1 MTRIHFEG
9 ILAPWLGAVLAIVAA
24 AWIWWWYRR
33 ETRGLPRPWPIV
45 LPTLRAI
52 AVALM
57 FAMLTGPILSR
68 QWLTGSLADI
78 VVLIDE
84 SASML
89 LEDHN
94 KAMHRSAR
102 VADWLQ
108 GDGERSGWLTG
119 IRKDFHVEV
128 FGFGSS
134 EAESSGPRTVWDS
147 NNQSPSDPIRVEL
160 KTDGRATAIGEAMDA
175 IARGGNTPAA
185 VVLVSDGQSNSGT
198 AIADVADRLR
208 DRKVPIFALGLGRTD
223 EPNDLAMLGV
233 DHPKSILATDVFQG
247 TATIKHQLP
256 DQTPYRFTISRN
268 GKVLWSQTLTAD
280 GSPTRTLDYRVDGK
294 LLFESGSD
302 DISSAKGSVP
312 LDLDFELD
320 MEQDDAVAMNNVW
333 ASSLWGVTRRNRVLV
348 MDRRGRWESR
358 YIKNAFERDS
368 AWEVD
373 AIMGPDDFEERK
385 FPASREELL
394 PFDVLIVSMDSVQ
407 AWNDAQE
414 RWVAD
419 HIAESG
425 AGFIGIDSGRD
436 KTNEE
441 SRVELEWLPVSLG
454 ATDPSASIRR
464 LELAQVAWSE
474 RAFAFEADEES
485 NLKLWSTFPAPRVA
499 RKVTEKPGAEV
510 FVVGRTNS
518 DEPIPMIV
526 MRTFGQGKVVY
537 VANDESW
544 RWRYNVADLYHQR
557 FWSQITQW
565 SMQSPFAMENEFA
578 ALDTGD
584 RTCEVGAMIPIRALL
599 KDTDRSPLSG
609 ARVYAVIQ
617 QDGKRVDSI
626 PLAEFP
632 AGSGMYA
639 GATPPMPEGKFSI
652 SLEVPGIPVE
662 NIPWQSDLLVQAP
675 ATAEMQS
682 LAQNVSLLE
691 QIAQQTGGAYLDE
704 ANREKLSDLLRPKQS
719 GKIEES
725 RWPLWQSFPWFIA
738 VVALLSLE
746 WFLRKRAGLI

>member
-33 ETRGLPRPWPIV
+33 ETRGLARPWPIV

-78 VVLIDE
+78 VILVDE

-94 KAMHRSAR
+94 KSMHRSGR

-108 GDGERSGWLTG
+108 GDGDRSGWLAG
-119 IRKDFHVEV
+119 IRPNFHLQVM
-128 FGFGSS
+128 GFGSS
-134 EAESSGPRTVWDS
+134 EAESTGLRTVWDS
-147 NNQSPSDPIRVEL
+147 NHQSPDASIRVEL
-160 KTDGRATAIGEAMDA
+160 KSDGRTTAIGEAMDA
-175 IARGGNTPAA
+175 IARGGNAPAA
-185 VVLVSDGQSNSGT
+185 VVLVSDGQSNSGS

-208 DRKVPIFALGLGRTD
+208 DRQVPIFALGLGRTD
-223 EPNDLAMLGV
+223 EPNDLAMLDV

-247 TATIKHQLP
+247 TATIKQQLP

-294 LLFESGSD
+294 SLFESGSD
-302 DISSAKGSVP
+302 DISNEKGSVP
-312 LDLDFELD
+312 IDLDFELD
-320 MEQDDAVAMNNVW
+320 MVQDDAVAMNNAW
-333 ASSLWGVTRRNRVLV
+333 GSSLWGVTQRNRVLV

-373 AIMGPDDFEERK
+373 AIMGPEEFEERK

-394 PFDVLIVSMDSVQ
+394 PFDVLIVSMDSVH

-441 SRVELEWLPVSLG
+441 SHVELEWLPVSLG
-454 ATDPSASIRR
+454 ATDPSTSVRR
-464 LELAQVAWSE
+464 LELAQGAWGE

-485 NLKLWSTFPAPRVA
+485 NLKLWSTFPAPRIA

-510 FVVGRTNS
+510 LVVGRTNS
-518 DEPIPMIV
+518 DDPIPMIV
-526 MRTFGQGKVVY
+526 MRPFGQGKVVY
-537 VANDESW
+537 IANDESW

-609 ARVYAVIQ
+609 ARAYAVIQ

-626 PLAEFP
+626 PLTEFP
-632 AGSGMYA
+632 EGSGMYA
-639 GATPPMPEGKFSI
+639 GATLPMPEGKFSI

-662 NIPWQSDLLVQAP
+662 NIPWQSDLLVQSP

-704 ANREKLSDLLRPKQS
+704 ANRDKLSDLLRPKQS
-719 GKIEES
+719 GQIEES